1 MVVSFCN
8 LTHSS
13 GLWIENVVELRGWMH
28 DVYICLFVHW
38 LLEHSYFHQSKCRRK
53 NSTVHSTCLHHLIT
67 YSIICLLYS
76 LSWQMNSSYNLL
88 ICLLYSLSRQMNSS
102 YNLLICL
109 LYSLSWQMIP
119 SYNLLTLSRFFF
131 SSSVLKKNP
140 NITIKDT
147 QEINYCR

>member
-13 GLWIENVVELRGWMH
+13 GLWIENVVELRGWML
-28 DVYICLFVHW
+28 DVSICLFVHW

-53 NSTVHSTCLHHLIT
+53 NSTVHSTCLHHLII
-67 YSIICLLYS
+67 YSI
-76 LSWQMNSSYNLL
+76 
-88 ICLLYSLSRQMNSS
+88 
-102 YNLLICL
+102 ICL

-119 SYNLLTLSRFFF
+119 SYNLLICLLFSLSWQMNSSYNLLTLSRLFF